1 MSGLSRK
8 TGWLWAVLAWSLAAC
23 APGLWGTSS
32 GTEARGPIHERAS
45 VGSRHLVLCI
55 DGLPFPMLEQM
66 RTQGHFSAFNPPAR
80 LIAPFPSLTNLGL
93 RAVLKPFGVPQ
104 LEGYE
109 DYYYDPE
116 KGRMEG
122 SPLSRFRRSAYIDS
136 TFRRVFDYYPSPIAM
151 TLEYA
156 LPPISGWIDARLM
169 LAEIRRA
176 FKRSDISTYIAY
188 LAATDC
194 VAHVGGERMMR
205 NVVSAVDRT
214 CCEILAESAE
224 PTDITIFSDHGM
236 YFATQKRIDLGQAL
250 QRAGFRRKGNLKE
263 ANAVVEP
270 RYGLVG
276 CAVIYTSEEDKQWV
290 AAAAAQ
296 ATGVDFAAYLQ
307 NNIVHVVSSAGHARI
322 ARKDGRY
329 NYSTTS
335 GDPLEL
341 KPILAQLGAEGRV
354 RGDGFVSDADLF
366 EATCAHVYPDV
377 IRRLRDGLTI
387 HIKQP
392 ASVIVSLVDG
402 YYEGSPVLDL
412 FALLQCTHGN
422 SRRAQSEGVLMT
434 TRTTLPPVVRAE
446 DAMTLITAR

>member
-1 MSGLSRK
+1 
-8 TGWLWAVLAWSLAAC
+8 
-23 APGLWGTSS
+23 
-32 GTEARGPIHERAS
+32 
-45 VGSRHLVLCI
+45 
-55 DGLPFPMLEQM
+55 MLEQM

-116 KGRMEG
+116 VGRIEG
-122 SPLSRFRRSAYIDS
+122 SPLSRFRRSAYIDN

-156 LPPISGWIDARLM
+156 LPPVSGWIDARVM
-169 LAEIRRA
+169 LTEIRRA
-176 FKRSDISTYIAY
+176 FKRSDVSTYIAY

-205 NVVSAVDRT
+205 NVISAVDRA
-214 CCEILAESAE
+214 CCEILSESAG
-224 PTDITIFSDHGM
+224 PIDITIFSDHGM
-236 YFATQKRIDLGQAL
+236 YFAKQKRVDLGQAL
-250 QRAGFRRKGNLKE
+250 ETAGFRRKGNLKE
-263 ANAVVEP
+263 ANAVVQP

-276 CAVIYTSEEDKQWV
+276 CAAIYTTEKEKQGV
-290 AAAAAQ
+290 ATAVAQ

-307 NNIVHVVSSAGHARI
+307 NNIVHVVSSTGHARI
-322 ARKDGRY
+322 EYKNGWYR
-329 NYSTTS
+329 YSTIS
-335 GDPLEL
+335 EDPLEM
-341 KPILAQLGAEGRV
+341 KPILAQLSAEGRV
-354 RGDGFVSDADLF
+354 RQDGFLTDADLF
-366 EATCAHVYPDV
+366 DATSVHVYPDA
-377 IRRLRDGLTI
+377 IRRLRDGLVS
-387 HIKQP
+387 HVKQP
-392 ASVIVSLVDG
+392 ASVIVSLEDG

-412 FALLQCTHGN
+412 FAFLQCTHGN
-422 SRRAQSEGVLMT
+422 LRRAQSEGVLMT